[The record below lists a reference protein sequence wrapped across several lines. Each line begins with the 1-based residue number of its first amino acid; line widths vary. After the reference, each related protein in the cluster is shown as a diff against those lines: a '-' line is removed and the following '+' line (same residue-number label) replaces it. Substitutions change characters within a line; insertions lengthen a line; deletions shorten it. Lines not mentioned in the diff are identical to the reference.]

1 MKSTLQILQEVWK
14 TKSGPFLIDDKK
26 EITITDLIS
35 RDLSHLSDIRQG
47 DVVALIGE
55 FNSITIATFL
65 SLLDK
70 KVVIVPLTVDTRN
83 LHEYFYSVASVNVV
97 IEGTKVIRNEQIHEN
112 QLLEKIRSKST
123 GGLILFS
130 TGTTG
135 MPKGILHD
143 LDLFMKRFK
152 TPRPSLKT
160 LSFLLF
166 DHIGGLNTLL
176 HTLFN
181 GGCVVTP
188 RSRSVEGVL
197 DSCTTYKVELLPTTP
212 TFLRMMLLSGI
223 VPDGVPDSLKLITY
237 GTERMD
243 ENTLVEL
250 CRLLPKIDFRQTYGM
265 SELGILRVK
274 SEFRESLYMKIGGE
288 GIETRV
294 VEGVLQIKSS
304 SKMVGYLN
312 SPSPFLEGGWYDTKD
327 LVDVKGEYIKIIG
340 RIGDVINVGGLKFLP
355 SEIEKVA
362 MLYPNIKFAKAI
374 GRANPITGQHVE
386 LTIQP
391 EEGEVIEKSSLFD
404 FLSQNLQ
411 KHMVPKRILIDK
423 VKINHRYKQE

>member
-1 MKSTLQILQEVWK
+1 MKSTLQLLQEVWK

-97 IEGTKVIRNEQIHEN
+97 IEGTKVMRNEQIHEN
-112 QLLEKIRSKST
+112 QLLEKIRSKNT

-188 RSRSVEGVL
+188 RSRSVEDVL
-197 DSCTTYKVELLPTTP
+197 DSCSTYKVELLPTTP

-223 VPDGVPDSLKLITY
+223 VPDAVPDSLKLITY

-411 KHMVPKRILIDK
+411 KHMVPKRILIDQ